1 VQVERLFCFQHGGGM
16 AINLGSAYGKVA
28 LDTKGLVQGVDKG
41 KASLSS
47 LETSAKQLGAQMK
60 DVGQKLTVGLTL
72 PILALGTASIKMAS
86 DMVETKSKVKVVF
99 GDMADYVEQWSEGS
113 AKSMQLSQQQA
124 LEAAGTF
131 GNLFIAMKIGKKD
144 AAEMS
149 TVLVQLAG
157 DLGSINNMDP
167 SLVLVKLKSGIVG
180 ETEAVRDLGIDLRA
194 TTVEAKAMEMGFQ
207 KLNGQ
212 FTQGDLI
219 AARYAIILEQ
229 TSVAQGDIA
238 RTGGELAGQLK
249 TLNANWKDILAI
261 LGQNLL
267 PVAKIFVTILNEW
280 LEKFKNLSPFQQK
293 VIVGFLAF
301 VAILGPLLILMGTL
315 LPMIHFT
322 TKSLNPFS
330 GGIFGL
336 VFGFV
341 KLVSV
346 LAIVVKVLSFFGVSL
361 GPLGTGILGLNTA
374 IAGTGAALFP
384 IIVILLAIAAVV
396 VWWAVL
402 WKSNIFDIQGTWKTF
417 VSVIKSLWGA
427 LTAFLRGDTEAATEY
442 LQEAWNTLVDKIQER
457 WQNWFGW
464 IVTAWNN
471 FTNFLRNA
479 LPRLRDYIVTA
490 FKNTNWMDV
499 GKSILLGLAN
509 GMLLG
514 IPSLILAATKAVEA
528 VLKTFDD
535 KLDMHSPSGV
545 MEKRG
550 IWSALGYAKGWQQGM
565 NPDDVAQ
572 MMAKPLVNNNST
584 QQQNITM
591 QFSGGIT
598 TRQVQGMIA
607 ENNEQMMNTLINAL
621 GGAS

>member
-1 VQVERLFCFQHGGGM
+1 M